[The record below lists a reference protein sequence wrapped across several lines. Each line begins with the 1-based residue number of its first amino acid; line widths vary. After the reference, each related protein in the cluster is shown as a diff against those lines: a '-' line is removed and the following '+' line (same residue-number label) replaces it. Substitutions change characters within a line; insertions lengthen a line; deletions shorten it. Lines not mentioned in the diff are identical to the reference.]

1 MATEFIPWHEELC
14 ILGRKTSSEKAK
26 VTARHRED
34 ESATL
39 DDLKTSRFGG
49 RGSRCRVEPVKAAV
63 SEKKAQ
69 TERGEKKNHNLY

>member
-1 MATEFIPWHEELC
+1 MATEFISWHEELC

-26 VTARHRED
+26 ATACHLED

-49 RGSRCRVEPVKAAV
+49 QGK
-63 SEKKAQ
+63 Q
-69 TERGEKKNHNLY
+69 MQGGDL